1 MFQRIRMQWVFKFC
15 GISVLYINIMI
26 IKLAEHMVDCVSF
39 QRTEL
44 ISQRKLIQGIFLKT
58 CHKAS
63 VGYDLQGKCR
73 TLGKLSTFAV
83 GKIPGGQQLGCQCK
97 TYKDETRYNHS
108 QYAVHVRYTFYTF
121 IFVHL
126 SFLPETGYS

>member
-1 MFQRIRMQWVFKFC
+1 MTSRESAGRW
-15 GISVLYINIMI
+15 
-26 IKLAEHMVDCVSF
+26 ASF
-39 QRTEL
+39 RR
-44 ISQRKLIQGIFLKT
+44 S
-58 CHKAS
+58 
-63 VGYDLQGKCR
+63 
-73 TLGKLSTFAV
+73 LSEKSLE
-83 GKIPGGQQLGCQCK
+83 GSSQCK